1 MATTVHPTTTAALT
15 PPTIQPPDKP
25 LSLPVFCYRF
35 IKNPLL
41 ALPQPAYEEPIFV
54 YRPSGDKALVAW
66 VTQPK
71 LTETILQNKDNTFIK
86 TTLELRALGRP
97 LGDGVLTSDG
107 AQWRWQRHAIAPLF
121 RHSEVLGYVPAMAAA
136 GDELVELWRSDGAS
150 TRQIETDRTDVTF
163 SVIART
169 MLVGGE
175 PAESAAIKRATDAYL
190 SAVPWEMVWELVRMP
205 QWLPHPMVW
214 RLNQT
219 ARSVRRAVGAII
231 ARRRGDGED
240 GTDLLARLLQARH
253 PQTGAAMDDER
264 LIDNLL
270 TLLLAGHETTAK
282 ALTWTLYLLACAP
295 QWQDRVRDEIRSV
308 IGDQSITPDLVDRLD
323 LTERV
328 LKEAM
333 RLYPPV
339 PVIARRPVHDI
350 TLGGQDIPAGTQ
362 VVIPMYCV
370 HRHRALW
377 SDPDEFQ
384 PDRFLPEN
392 ARKIPRAQYMPF
404 GVGARTC
411 IGMSFAMVE
420 AKVLLATFLRA
431 ARFSCDGAH
440 HPTPISRITLRPKG
454 GMPLGVQLLQ

>member
-1 MATTVHPTTTAALT
+1 MATTVHPMTTTALI
-15 PPTIQPPDKP
+15 PPTIEPPDKP

-66 VTQPK
+66 VTDPQ
-71 LTETILQNKDNTFIK
+71 LTETVLQNKDNTFIK

-136 GDELVELWRSDGAS
+136 ADDLVAQWRSDGAA
-150 TRQIETDRTDVTF
+150 TRQIETDMTDVTF

-175 PAESAAIKRATDAYL
+175 PAESAAIKHATDRYL
-190 SAVPWEMVWELVRMP
+190 SAVPWEMVWELIRMP

-214 RLNQT
+214 RLDRT
-219 ARSVRRAVGAII
+219 AQGVRKAVAGII
-231 ARRRGDGED
+231 ARRRNAGQE

-253 PQTGAAMDDER
+253 PETGAPMDDER

-282 ALTWTLYLLACAP
+282 ALTWSLYLLALAP
-295 QWQDRVRDEIRSV
+295 EWQDRVRAEV
-308 IGDQSITPDLVDRLD
+308 NAVLGDQPISPERIDALEI
-323 LTERV
+323 TERV

-339 PVIARRPVHDI
+339 PVMARRPLHDI
-350 TLGGQDIPAGTQ
+350 TLGGHLIPAGTQ

-377 SDPDEFQ
+377 SDPDEFR
-384 PDRFLPEN
+384 PDRFLPDN
-392 ARKIPRAQYMPF
+392 ARHMPRTQYMPF
-404 GVGARTC
+404 GAGARTC
-411 IGMSFAMVE
+411 IGMSFAMIE

-431 ARFSCDGAH
+431 ARFSCDDGH
-440 HPTPISRITLRPKG
+440 RPIPVSRITLRPKG

>member
-1 MATTVHPTTTAALT
+1 MATTVHPTTTSALV
-15 PPTIQPPDKP
+15 PPTIEPPNEP

-66 VTQPK
+66 VTDPE
-71 LTETILQNKDNTFIK
+71 LTETILQNKDNAFIK

-121 RHSEVLGYVPAMAAA
+121 RHNEILGYVPAMAAA
-136 GDELVELWRSDGAS
+136 ADELVDQWRSDDSA
-150 TRQIETDRTDVTF
+150 TRQIETDMTDVTF
-163 SVIART
+163 SVFART

-219 ARSVRRAVGAII
+219 ARGVRRAVAGII
-231 ARRRGDGED
+231 ARRRSDSEN

-253 PQTGAAMDDER
+253 PETGAPMDDER

-282 ALTWTLYLLACAP
+282 ALTWSLYLLARAP
-295 QWQDRVRDEIRSV
+295 DWQQRVRDEVRSV
-308 IGDQSITPDLVDRLD
+308 VGDQPMSPDLIDRLE

-328 LKEAM
+328 LKESM

-339 PVIARRPVHDI
+339 PVMARRPVHDI

-377 SDPDEFQ
+377 SDPDEFR

-392 ARKIPRAQYMPF
+392 TRRMPRTQYMPF
-404 GVGARTC
+404 GAGARTC

-431 ARFSCDGAH
+431 AHFGWDGSH
-440 HPTPISRITLRPKG
+440 LPTPVSRITLRPKG
-454 GMPLGVQLLQ
+454 GMPLGVQLL